1 MKKNSLHQEQC
12 NCIHSKDIN
21 YFHNKCLCKSRSP
34 IEQYKLISKAEYIY
48 LLETVNR
55 QSIELAKEIR

>member
-1 MKKNSLHQEQC
+1 MKE
-12 NCIHSKDIN
+12 NCKGYCI
-21 YFHNKCLCKSRSP
+21 CKTRSP

-55 QSIELAKEIR
+55 QSVELKKEKKGEDS